1 MESSIRLYILTCLQL
16 VYQLSHVVK
25 MKMMAEL
32 LQVLLSFTTLL
43 LSVCYQFTECATK
56 KMKLLA
62 AEAKEST

>member
-1 MESSIRLYILTCLQL
+1 M
-16 VYQLSHVVK
+16 K

>member
-43 LSVCYQFTECATK
+43 LSVCQFTECATK